1 MSISARMFIGGRR
14 LHRLNQHGFSL
25 VLVGKVLLVLVMLLG
40 TSLRG
45 QSFKETLAKAY
56 FCETDSCANGYFREA
71 REMFGAEGDQ
81 AWYDYFKFFY
91 YVKMGRYDSAD
102 YYYDLSQ
109 PGMLGL
115 ENWKLYFNSLD
126 AKVNTLRDRGRQDE
140 AVVLLTEGVDL
151 AVAEGLAYYEALVH
165 IKLSYGYHDLG
176 LYTEGI
182 KQGEMAKA
190 LLDTTKIYK
199 KDLLSAIN
207 AIAINYDDGRQ
218 PDSALYF
225 HYLVLGIGLENTDD
239 WSASS
244 TLNNMGNTYLKMN
257 QLDSAQKYLE
267 QSLSLARKANRSNTL
282 SAVYNNLGEIHLRKR
297 EYGAAK
303 RVLDSALFYAENDV
317 LAPLEKRRDVYG
329 NLYKYYEQVG
339 EMAEAFRYQSLFI
352 RYRDSMQDLDQ
363 IEAIKA
369 LQLKKATAVK
379 DKELAEAELRV
390 QKRNIGILA
399 ISSLLALSL
408 AFLRQF
414 YLKRQKV
421 AQDGQ
426 LKLQEERLRISR
438 DLHDNIG
445 AELSYISSL
454 IDQKTYGLADEKLK
468 MEYEQLSNSSRS
480 AMRQLRETI
489 WAIRPEEVRLENF
502 VNRLKELG
510 FKYSQG
516 LNLEVNVGFKG
527 ENYLLKPAQIINLF
541 RICQEA
547 LNNALKHS
555 GASVIRIE
563 LSAEKGKLQITIS
576 DNGKGF
582 SAEEVQRGYGLN
594 NMEER
599 VKELGGE
606 MVLRS
611 GKDGGTEIEIWVLIV
626 SS

>member
-1 MSISARMFIGGRR
+1 MSISARMFVGGKVS
-14 LHRLNQHGFSL
+14 HKLNQRGFSL
-25 VLVGKVLLVLVMLLG
+25 VLGGRVFLVLVMLFAS
-40 TSLRG
+40 SLRG

-56 FCETDSCANGYFREA
+56 FCETDSCANSYFKEA
-71 REMFGAEGDQ
+71 RAMFSTEGDQ

-91 YVKMGRYDSAD
+91 NVKVERYDSAD

-109 PGMLGL
+109 PGMLRL

-126 AKVNTLRDRGRQDE
+126 AKVNTLRDRSLQDE

-151 AVAEGLAYYEALVH
+151 AVTRGLAYYQALIH
-165 IKLSYGYHDLG
+165 IKLSYGYHDLS
-176 LYTEGI
+176 LYKEGI
-182 KQGEMAKA
+182 KQGQMAKA
-190 LLDTTKIYK
+190 LLDTTKVYK
-199 KDLLSAIN
+199 KDLFSAIN
-207 AIAINYDDGRQ
+207 AIAINYDDADQ

-225 HYLVLGIGLENTDD
+225 HYMVLGIGLENTDD

-244 TLNNMGNTYLKMN
+244 TLNNMGNTYLKMDE
-257 QLDSAQKYLE
+257 LDSAQKYLK
-267 QSLSLARKANRSNTL
+267 QSLSLARTANRSNTL

-297 EYGAAK
+297 EYEEAK
-303 RVLDSALFYAENDV
+303 KVLDSALFYAENDV
-317 LAPLEKRRDVYG
+317 LSPLEKRRDVYG
-329 NLYKYYEQVG
+329 NLYKYYQQVG
-339 EMAEAFRYQSLFI
+339 DMAGAFHYQSLFI

-379 DKELAEAELRV
+379 DKELAEAEIEL

-408 AFLRQF
+408 TFLRQF

-421 AQDGQ
+421 AQEAQ

-454 IDQKTYGLADEKLK
+454 IDQKTYGLVDEKLK
-468 MEYEQLSNSSRS
+468 LEYEQLSNSSRS
-480 AMRQLRETI
+480 AMSQLRETI
-489 WAIRPEEVRLENF
+489 WAIRPGEVRLENF

-516 LNLEVNVGFKG
+516 LNLEVTVGFRG

-547 LNNALKHS
+547 LNNALKHG

-563 LSAEKGKLQITIS
+563 LSAMKGKLQIAIS

-582 SAEEVQRGYGLN
+582 SAEEVKRGYGLN
-594 NMEER
+594 NMAER

-606 MVLRS
+606 MEFRS
-611 GKDGGTEIEIWVLIV
+611 ENGGGTEIEIWIAMV
-626 SS
+626 

>member
-1 MSISARMFIGGRR
+1 MSISARMFVGVRR
-14 LHRLNQHGFSL
+14 LHGLNQRGFSL
-25 VLVGKVLLVLVMLLG
+25 ASVVKGLLVLVMLFG
-40 TSLRG
+40 MSLRG
-45 QSFKETLAKAY
+45 QSFKEVLTKAY
-56 FCETDSCANGYFREA
+56 FCESDSCANAYFKEA
-71 REMFGAEGDQ
+71 LEMFSAEGDQ

-91 YVKMGRYDSAD
+91 HVKLERYDSAD
-102 YYYDLSQ
+102 FYYDLSQ

-151 AVAEGLAYYEALVH
+151 ALAEGLGYYEALIH
-165 IKLSYGYHDLG
+165 IKLSYSYHDLG

-207 AIAINYDDGRQ
+207 AIAINYDDGHQ

-225 HYLVLGIGLENTDD
+225 HYMVLGIGLENTDD

-282 SAVYNNLGEIHLRKR
+282 SAVYNNLGEIHLQKR

-303 RVLDSALFYAENDV
+303 IVLDSALFYAENDV

-339 EMAEAFRYQSLFI
+339 EMAEAFHYQSLFI

-414 YLKRQKV
+414 YLKRQKI

-480 AMRQLRETI
+480 AMNQLRETI
-489 WAIRPEEVRLENF
+489 WAIRPGEVRLENF

-510 FKYSQG
+510 YKYSQG
-516 LNLEVNVGFKG
+516 LNLEVSVGFKG

-555 GASVIRIE
+555 GASVIRVE
-563 LSAEKGKLQITIS
+563 LNAEKGKLQIRIS

-611 GKDGGTEIEIWVLIV
+611 GKDGGTEIEILIV
-626 SS
+626 STW